1 MAKRRMTVHFRI
13 PPYNPPRNDWRKDI
27 YAAAKAEIE
36 RRGIE
41 YRREDKL
48 QISIVL
54 YLPKR
59 SVEIHDLDNRSK
71 DVLDALQGRMGGSK
85 AMHTACPLVPNDNQ
99 FSSLSVTKSVPPKQ
113 SHEKGHVTIS
123 KFHPATL

>member
-1 MAKRRMTVHFRI
+1 MAKRKMTVHFRI
-13 PPYNPPRNDWRKDI
+13 PPYYPPRNDWRKKI
-27 YAAAKAEIE
+27 YEAAKAEFD
-36 RRGIE
+36 RRGIQ
-41 YRREDKL
+41 YKREDKL

-85 AMHTACPLVPNDNQ
+85 AIRAVDPLVPNDNQ
-99 FSSLSVTKSVPPKQ
+99 FASLSVTKSIPPKQ
-113 SHEKGHVTIS
+113 SLEKGHVTIS
-123 KFHPATL
+123 EFHPAS